1 MRNSTK
7 SAAVTLLFSLSGCGP
22 APPAPKELGRVV
34 FDPAEMPG
42 GQKRFK
48 LPELKEEPPSS
59 EAARGDHPDHPG
71 HADEK
76 THREGE

>member
-7 SAAVTLLFSLSGCGP
+7 SVVALLFSLSGCGP
-22 APPAPKELGRVV
+22 APPAPEDLGRVV

-42 GQKRFK
+42 GQKRFE

-59 EAARGDHPDHPG
+59 EAAAGDHPDHPG

-76 THREGE
+76 VHRAGE